1 MKLYSY
7 SRSSASF
14 RVRIAAYLK
23 GLTFEYAAVN
33 LAKGES
39 RTSAYEAINPLGKVP
54 ALEDDGALLTQSL
67 AICEYLEEKHPNPPL
82 LPRDLVGRARVRA
95 LALAVACEIHPVGGG
110 RAQSQLAQEFKASP
124 EQRAEWGR
132 YWMAEGFAAIEKM
145 LAGSPQT
152 GRFCHGDTPTI
163 ADVFIVPQV
172 YNALQAKLDMQRFPT
187 IQRIYD
193 ECMKVEA
200 FDRARPEK
208 QPDAS

>member
-23 GLTFEYAAVN
+23 GLTFEYAPIN

-39 RTSAYEAINPLGKVP
+39 HTAAYEAINPLGKVP

-82 LPRDLVGRARVRA
+82 LPRDLTGRARVRA

-110 RAQSQLAQEFKASP
+110 RAQNRLAQEFKASP
-124 EQRAEWGR
+124 EQRAERGR
-132 YWMAEGFAAIEKM
+132 YWMEEGFAAIEKM
-145 LAGSPQT
+145 LVESPQT
-152 GRFCHGDTPTI
+152 ARFCHGDAPTL
-163 ADVFIVPQV
+163 ADVFVVPQV
-172 YNALQAKLDMQRFPT
+172 YNALQAKLDMKRFPT

-193 ECMKVEA
+193 KCMKVEA